1 MTYNVFLIPAALF
14 GLAVFIYQLDC
25 YSKGASYE
33 AFDSLLN
40 PIFGIFLAFWS
51 TNFVEYWTKI

>member
-1 MTYNVFLIPAALF
+1 VCLIPAALF
-14 GLAVFIYQLDC
+14 GLGVFIYQLDC
-25 YSKGASYE
+25 YAKGESYE

-40 PIFGIFLAFWS
+40 PIFGIFLAIWS